1 MAYSRQ
7 WPPQTALMPTE
18 GDDGVKLRIA
28 LFTCLGLMAGAAQ
41 AQPQAENYPNKPV
54 RLIAPFAPG
63 GITDVMARAVAS
75 RLSVE
80 FRQPVVV
87 ENRAGASGA
96 IGSVAAARAEPDGYT
111 LLMGNIS
118 TLGIN
123 PAVMKDLAYD
133 PVKSFTPVSL
143 VAVQPLIVAVS
154 KETPATNMAELV
166 ALARS
171 KPGGLFYGTSGSSY
185 QLVTEAFSAAL
196 GIKMTHVPFKGSS
209 PAIEAMMSNQI
220 NVIFD
225 PFSTIY
231 SQVQAGRVK
240 GLAIT
245 TLKRSAMVPEL
256 PTVAETVLPGFEA
269 SSWQGIV
276 APVGTPAP
284 IIEKLNRAIVK
295 ILSTDEVRQQFASQG
310 VEPTP
315 TTPQAFGDYIRQEQ
329 ARWKQVAEQAGIQPE

>member
-1 MAYSRQ
+1 MKFK
-7 WPPQTALMPTE
+7 TAL
-18 GDDGVKLRIA
+18 IA
-28 LFTCLGLMAGAAQ
+28 SLCLLACSVQ
-41 AQPQAENYPNKPV
+41 AQSQADTYPNKPI

-63 GITDVMARAVAS
+63 GITDVMARAVAI
-75 RLSVE
+75 RLSGE
-80 FRQPVVV
+80 LGQPVVV

-123 PAVMKDLAYD
+123 PALMKDLAYD
-133 PVKSFTPVSL
+133 PVKSFAPVSL

-154 KETPATNMAELV
+154 AQTPANNMAELV

-171 KPGGLFYGTSGSSY
+171 RPGGLFYGTSGSSY

-196 GIKMTHVPFKGSS
+196 GIKMTHVPFKGST
-209 PAIEAMMSNQI
+209 PAIEAMLSNQI

-231 SQVQAGRVK
+231 AQVQAGRVK
-240 GLAIT
+240 GLAMT

-269 SSWQGIV
+269 SSWQGVV
-276 APVGTPAP
+276 APAGTPAP
-284 IIEKLNRAIVK
+284 IIAKLNAAIVK
-295 ILSTDEVRQQFASQG
+295 ILSTDEVREQFAKQG
-310 VEPTP
+310 VEPSP
-315 TTPQAFGDYIRQEQ
+315 TTPQAFGEYIRQEQ
-329 ARWKQVAEQAGIQPE
+329 SRWKQVARQAGIQPE

>member
-1 MAYSRQ
+1 MKTTRAI
-7 WPPQTALMPTE
+7 
-18 GDDGVKLRIA
+18 IA
-28 LFTCLGLMAGAAQ
+28 CLGLLIGVAQ
-41 AQPQAENYPNKPV
+41 AQPLADGYPAKTI

-63 GITDVMARAVAS
+63 GITDLMARAVAS
-75 RLSVE
+75 RLTTE
-80 FRQPVVV
+80 LGQPVVV

-96 IGSVAAARAEPDGYT
+96 IGSTAAARAEPDGYT

-123 PAVMKDLAYD
+123 PAVMKDLSYD
-133 PVKSFTPVSL
+133 PVNSFTPVSL

-154 KETPATNMAELV
+154 TQTPANNMAELV

-209 PAIEAMMSNQI
+209 PAIEAMLSNQI

-231 SQVQAGRVK
+231 AQVQAGRVK
-240 GLAIT
+240 GLAMT
-245 TLKRSAMVPEL
+245 TLKRSTMVPDL

-269 SSWQGIV
+269 SSWQGVV
-276 APVGTPAP
+276 APAGTPAP
-284 IIEKLNRAIVK
+284 IIDKLNRAIVK
-295 ILSTDEVRQQFASQG
+295 ILSTEEVRQQFAKQG
-310 VEPTP
+310 VEPMP

-329 ARWKQVAEQAGIQPE
+329 ARWKQVAQQAGIQPE

>member
-1 MAYSRQ
+1 M
-7 WPPQTALMPTE
+7 
-18 GDDGVKLRIA
+18 KLKTLLLASLSLLI
-28 LFTCLGLMAGAAQ
+28 GSVQ
-41 AQPQAENYPNKPV
+41 AQPQADAYPSKPI

-63 GITDVMARAVAS
+63 GITDVMARAVAI
-75 RLSVE
+75 RLSSE
-80 FRQPVVV
+80 IGQPVIV

-96 IGSVAAARAEPDGYT
+96 IGSLAAARAEPDGYT

-133 PVKSFTPVSL
+133 PVNSFTPVSL

-154 KETPATNMAELV
+154 VQTPANNMAELV

-171 KPGGLFYGTSGSSY
+171 KPGSLFYGTSGSSY

-209 PAIEAMMSNQI
+209 PAIEAMLSNQI

-240 GLAIT
+240 GLAMT
-245 TLKRSAMVPEL
+245 TLKRSAMVPAL

-269 SSWQGIV
+269 SSWQGVV
-276 APVGTPAP
+276 APAGTPAP

-295 ILSTDEVRQQFASQG
+295 ILSTEEVREQFATQG
-310 VEPTP
+310 VEPSP

-329 ARWKQVAEQAGIQPE
+329 ARWKQVAQQAGIQPE

>member
-1 MAYSRQ
+1 M
-7 WPPQTALMPTE
+7 
-18 GDDGVKLRIA
+18 KLKTLLLASLSLLI
-28 LFTCLGLMAGAAQ
+28 GSVQ
-41 AQPQAENYPNKPV
+41 AQPQADAYPSKPI

-63 GITDVMARAVAS
+63 GITDVMARAVAI
-75 RLSVE
+75 RLSSE
-80 FRQPVVV
+80 IGQPVIV

-96 IGSVAAARAEPDGYT
+96 IGSLAAARAEPDGYT

-133 PVKSFTPVSL
+133 PVNSFTPVSL

-154 KETPATNMAELV
+154 VQTPANNMAELV

-209 PAIEAMMSNQI
+209 PAIEAMLSNQI

-240 GLAIT
+240 GLAMT
-245 TLKRSAMVPEL
+245 TLKRSAMVPAL

-269 SSWQGIV
+269 SSWQGVV
-276 APVGTPAP
+276 APAGTPAP

-295 ILSTDEVRQQFASQG
+295 ILSTEEVREQFAKQG
-310 VEPTP
+310 VEPSP

-329 ARWKQVAEQAGIQPE
+329 ARWKQVAQQAGIQPE

>member
-1 MAYSRQ
+1 M
-7 WPPQTALMPTE
+7 
-18 GDDGVKLRIA
+18 KLKTLLLASLSLLI
-28 LFTCLGLMAGAAQ
+28 GSVQ
-41 AQPQAENYPNKPV
+41 AQPQADAYPSKPI

-63 GITDVMARAVAS
+63 GITDVMARAVAI
-75 RLSVE
+75 RLSSE
-80 FRQPVVV
+80 IGQPVIV

-96 IGSVAAARAEPDGYT
+96 IGSLAAARAEPDGYT

-133 PVKSFTPVSL
+133 PVNSFTPVSL

-154 KETPATNMAELV
+154 VQTPANNMAELV

-209 PAIEAMMSNQI
+209 PAIEAMLSNQI

-240 GLAIT
+240 GLRDSCRRDSPSAFCQRLHPPRSRFSASRRSRIASSV
-245 TLKRSAMVPEL
+245 RSA
-256 PTVAETVLPGFEA
+256 G
-269 SSWQGIV
+269 
-276 APVGTPAP
+276 
-284 IIEKLNRAIVK
+284 
-295 ILSTDEVRQQFASQG
+295 
-310 VEPTP
+310 
-315 TTPQAFGDYIRQEQ
+315 
-329 ARWKQVAEQAGIQPE
+329 QP

>member
-1 MAYSRQ
+1 M
-7 WPPQTALMPTE
+7 
-18 GDDGVKLRIA
+18 KLKTLLLASLSLLI
-28 LFTCLGLMAGAAQ
+28 GSVQ
-41 AQPQAENYPNKPV
+41 AQPQADAYPSKPI

-63 GITDVMARAVAS
+63 GITDVMARAVAI
-75 RLSVE
+75 RLSSE
-80 FRQPVVV
+80 IGQPVIL

-96 IGSVAAARAEPDGYT
+96 IGSLAAARAEPDGYT

-133 PVKSFTPVSL
+133 PVNSFTPVSL

-154 KETPATNMAELV
+154 VQTPANNMAELV

-209 PAIEAMMSNQI
+209 PAIEAMLSNQI

-240 GLAIT
+240 GLAMT
-245 TLKRSAMVPEL
+245 TLKRSAMVPAL

-269 SSWQGIV
+269 SSWQGVV
-276 APVGTPAP
+276 APAGTPAP

-295 ILSTDEVRQQFASQG
+295 ILSTEEVREQFAKQG
-310 VEPTP
+310 VEPSP

-329 ARWKQVAEQAGIQPE
+329 ARWKQVAQQAGIQPE